1 MITANEARTIISNI
15 QKQEQEAIEKAIE
28 KFLNEDCNSSIVNAS
43 NQKLHNVLVEV
54 PQELDQHTNSICAC
68 LTTYGFKS
76 QIRFGQR
83 NAILIMW

>member
-15 QKQEQEAIEKAIE
+15 QKQEQEVIEKAIE
-28 KFLNEDCNSSIVNAS
+28 KFLNEDCNSSIVNAA
-43 NQKLHNVLVEV
+43 NQKRHDVLVEV
-54 PQELDQHTNSICAC
+54 PQELDQHTSNICAT

-76 QIRFGQR
+76 QVRFGLR

>member
-15 QKQEQEAIEKAIE
+15 KKQEQEAIEKAIE
-28 KFLNEDCNSSIVNAS
+28 KFLDEECNSAITNAA
-43 NQKLHNVLVEV
+43 NNKLHDILVEV
-54 PQELDQHTNSICAC
+54 PKELDQHTHSICAT

>member
-15 QKQEQEAIEKAIE
+15 KKQEQEAIEKAIE
-28 KFLNEDCNSSIVNAS
+28 KFLDEECNSAITNAAS
-43 NQKLHNVLVEV
+43 QKLHDILVEV
-54 PQELDQHTNSICAC
+54 PQELDQHTNSICAS

>member
-15 QKQEQEAIEKAIE
+15 QKQEQEAIAKAIE
-28 KFLNEDCNSSIVNAS
+28 KFLDEDCNSSIVDAA
-43 NQKLHNVLVEV
+43 NQKRHDVLIEV
-54 PQELDQHTNSICAC
+54 PKELDQHAHGICAT

-76 QIRFGQR
+76 QVRYGQR